1 MKEFETEFRDGII
14 RALRREQYARDR
26 EALLEAFNVESYSNR
41 LVAFDALTH
50 PFTDVLASV
59 DWPYPQL
66 CIGQDATLLGTR
78 TKVYEVSGGWALTER
93 ATVTEYDTW
102 HIADFGDYMLL
113 TNGET
118 VLARS
123 PATGLLSAQVGST
136 SFPLFRTVCNFKGQI
151 IAGNIQGAWNGCG
164 AGSVAWSR
172 IGSAN
177 FTVDKENVA
186 GFRHMPGPCTV
197 LKVLP
202 LDTGIVVYTNRG
214 VWGLRPIAEPAVG
227 FALVDI
233 TDHECA
239 GRDAAAGDGKG
250 HVFIDSLGDLWAI
263 GADFKA
269 EYLGYKEFL
278 SDIKADPILSY
289 DSVNARFFCSTDDA
303 GFVLRL
309 HGGRDARAI
318 TAAERV
324 QYGLTEVR
332 QIVTSCAFLN
342 GSALGTAVNLSG
354 STDAEFRLMTD
365 VMDFG
370 QRSQKTI
377 QTIELGGDSTAEL
390 YVAADWRMDKTAAW
404 ASTGWVRTNPQGV
417 AALPVAGVEF
427 RFKVKSSNFSGLNLD
442 YMLLKFK
449 MTDRRSIRGVNVS
462 KITGRPN
469 R

>member
-1 MKEFETEFRDGII
+1 VKEFETEFRDGIL

-26 EALLEAFNVESYSNR
+26 EALLEAFNVESLPNR
-41 LVAFDALTH
+41 LVAFVALTH
-50 PFTDVLASV
+50 PFSASEAAV
-59 DWPYPQL
+59 DWPFPQL
-66 CIGQDATLLGTR
+66 CIGQDVMLLGTR
-78 TKVYEVSGGWALTER
+78 TKVYEVSGTWTLIAR

-123 PATGLLSAQVGST
+123 PATGLLSAQTGST

-177 FTVDKENVA
+177 FTIDKENVA
-186 GFRHMPGPCTV
+186 GFLHLPRPCTV
-197 LKVLP
+197 FKVLP
-202 LDTGIVVYTNRG
+202 LDTGVVVYTNRG
-214 VWGLRPIAEPAVG
+214 VWGLRPVSEPAVG
-227 FALVDI
+227 FALI
-233 TDHECA
+233 NISDHECA

-250 HVFIDSLGDLWAI
+250 HVFLDSLGDLWAI
-263 GADFKA
+263 GTDMKA

-278 SDIKADPILSY
+278 TSIKDDPILSF
-289 DSVNARFFCSTDDA
+289 DSVNARFFCCTDDDSY
-303 GFVLRL
+303 VLRL
-309 HGGRDARAI
+309 HEGRDSRAI
-318 TAAERV
+318 TATERV
-324 QYGLTEVR
+324 NFGLTEVR
-332 QIVTSCAFLN
+332 QIVTSVAFLN
-342 GSALGTAVNLSG
+342 GVALGTASNLSG
-354 STDAEFRLMTD
+354 STDGEFRLMTD
-365 VMDFG
+365 IMDFG

-377 QTIELGGDSTAEL
+377 QTIELGGESTADL

-404 ASTGWVRTNPQGV
+404 TSTGWVRTNPQGV

-427 RFKVKSSNFSGLNLD
+427 RFKVKSSSFSGVSLD

-462 KITGRPN
+462 KITDRPN